1 MQVLGS
7 SKPKTTSESL
17 YRGCS
22 MWTKAWQNARPGW
35 TRRVRFFSKGEGMA
49 RLEFTERNADNTER
63 QKHSITVDLVT
74 AEEWYRKYA
83 ADENLTG
90 RDIFFAVKEAEESS
104 A

>member
-1 MQVLGS
+1 M
-7 SKPKTTSESL
+7 TW
-17 YRGCS
+17 
-22 MWTKAWQNARPGW
+22 MKAWQDARPGW
-35 TRRVRFFSKGEGMA
+35 TRRVRFFPSGKGDGMA